1 MNKIV
6 KNNSL
11 KEKKIITHKI
21 QVLFLVP
28 MHISFDSFL
37 NPDSNSRSYK
47 KADGKEYNSLATD
60 LPLGPLSMSAYLK
73 KFIDV
78 DVKLV
83 AIKKN
88 NNNNCKLGG

>member
-47 KADGKEYNSLATD
+47 KEL
-60 LPLGPLSMSAYLK
+60 
-73 KFIDV
+73 
-78 DVKLV
+78 
-83 AIKKN
+83 
-88 NNNNCKLGG
+88 

>member
-1 MNKIV
+1 M
-6 KNNSL
+6 
-11 KEKKIITHKI
+11 THKI

-47 KADGKEYNSLATD
+47 KDDGKEYNSLATD

-78 DVKLV
+78 EVKLV
-83 AIKKN
+83 DFNVELNLTSDFNYKN
-88 NNNNCKLGG
+88 